1 MIRRLVPGLILC
13 QLALIIGCK
22 GDAPP
27 PVEKKP
33 VFPVSGIVHIDGKP
47 VANVNVFLNPQESA
61 PSDQSTIYTASAKA
75 VTDEAGKFVF
85 GTYAPGDGLPVGN
98 YVMSFYWEGG
108 LQISPIAVRDTDDPP
123 KLNAAADSFNR
134 KYGTPSTSKQQFTV
148 EDGKPVDL
156 GVLDL
161 KSR

>member
-13 QLALIIGCK
+13 QLALICGCK

-47 VANVNVFLNPQESA
+47 VANVNLFLSPQDAA
-61 PSDQSTIYTASAKA
+61 PSDQTTIYTASANA
-75 VTDEAGKFVF
+75 VTDEAGKFSF
-85 GTYAPGDGLPVGN
+85 GTYAAGDGLPVGN
-98 YVMSFYWEGG
+98 YVISFYWDGG
-108 LQISPIAVRDTDDPP
+108 VVIPMIRDNDDPP
-123 KLNAAADSFNR
+123 KLTPAADSFNR
-134 KYGTPSTSKQQFTV
+134 KYGTPANSKQQFTV

>member
-1 MIRRLVPGLILC
+1 MIRRLVSGLILC
-13 QLALIIGCK
+13 QLALICGCK

-27 PVEKKP
+27 AVEKKP
-33 VFPVSGIVHIDGKP
+33 VFPVTGVINIDGKP
-47 VANVNVFLNPQESA
+47 TANVHVFLNPQESA
-61 PSDQSTIYTASAKA
+61 PSDQSTIYTSSAKV
-75 VTDEAGKFVF
+75 VTDEAGKFAF
-85 GTYAPGDGLPVGN
+85 GTYGPGDGLPVGN

-108 LQISPIAVRDTDDPP
+108 VVVPMIRDNDDPP